1 MNNDYEVVHKA
12 PTSREYAIIRKE
24 SGLLEKSI
32 EGVRIGLGNSLFA
45 VSIYHDRTLVG
56 MGRITGDGGAS
67 FQIVDV
73 VVKPSYRRQ
82 GMAREIMDH
91 LMKYLS
97 LNTYPGSY
105 VSLIADEPADRL
117 YQEFGF
123 NYSIPTSHAMIRI
136 Y

>member
-1 MNNDYEVVHKA
+1 M
-12 PTSREYAIIRKE
+12 
-24 SGLLEKSI
+24 
-32 EGVRIGLGNSLFA
+32 
-45 VSIYHDRTLVG
+45 G
-56 MGRITGDGGAS
+56 MGRITGDGRAS
-67 FQIVDV
+67 VQIVDV

-91 LMKYLS
+91 LMKYPG